1 MCTNMG
7 GCPRLRLPRTRN
19 PPVISLHIAERLPV
33 TPSEALI
40 FVATHGVA
48 LEAGT
53 GPVASLAEVVV
64 GAPIQ
69 GSWWAHPRG
78 RQIFAV
84 TRAIRDC
91 PDVLV
96 CRLIGGKITYVH
108 RRLWPALVRVANRFP
123 VAALAQ
129 IHEVH
134 APSGKH
140 VTKQTPFPEWV
151 PQPVAAQARKLGEKR
166 ATSLLGAWSEEVKPA
181 AKRRAPNG
189 KPIASSNIAG
199 KSAR

>member
-1 MCTNMG
+1 M
-7 GCPRLRLPRTRN
+7 
-19 PPVISLHIAERLPV
+19 
-33 TPSEALI
+33 TPTEAFA
-40 FVATHGVA
+40 FVATQGVL

-53 GPVASLAEVVV
+53 GPVASIAEVVA
-64 GAPIQ
+64 GGPIQ
-69 GSWWAHPRG
+69 GSWWAHPLG

-123 VAALAQ
+123 AAALAQ

-134 APSGKH
+134 TPSGKH
-140 VTKQTPFPEWV
+140 ITKETPFPDWV
-151 PQPVAAQARKLGEKR
+151 SEAVAAQARKLGEHR
-166 ATSLLGAWSEEVKPA
+166 ATGLLGAWSEEVKPA
-181 AKRRAPNG
+181 AKSRAPKR
-189 KPIASSNIAG
+189 KPSAPRNIVG
-199 KSAR
+199 RSAR

>member
-1 MCTNMG
+1 M
-7 GCPRLRLPRTRN
+7 
-19 PPVISLHIAERLPV
+19 
-33 TPSEALI
+33 TPAEALA
-40 FVATHGVA
+40 FVTAEGVV

-53 GPVASLAEVVV
+53 GPVASLVEVVA
-64 GAPIQ
+64 GGPIR

-96 CRLIGGKITYVH
+96 CRLVGGKITYVH

-123 VAALAQ
+123 VAHLAQ

-134 APSGKH
+134 TPSGKH
-140 VTKQTPFPEWV
+140 VTEETPFPDWV
-151 PQPVAAQARKLGEKR
+151 SDALAAQARKLGEKQ
-166 ATSLLGAWSEEVKPA
+166 AVSLLGPWSNQVKPA
-181 AKRRAPNG
+181 ARGRAPTK
-189 KPIASSNIAG
+189 KPIA
-199 KSAR
+199 